1 MDKKTISIVQNGKND
16 QNCSFF
22 VIFEVKKRP
31 IYQCT
36 FKKKKKLILADDL
49 GQKSR
54 KFVRT
59 KGPIY

>member
-1 MDKKTISIVQNGKND
+1 MQNGKND